1 MIEELLR
8 LLYENNMMLRFICE
22 DIINRSQTQDLRDI
36 ANNVTG
42 DLLAQV
48 ISEGTNGKQL

>member
-22 DIINRSQTQDLRDI
+22 DIINRSQTLDLRDI

-42 DLLAQV
+42 DLLAQM
-48 ISEGTNGKQL
+48 ISKETNGKQL